1 MKDKRYVLVKNKKKT
16 ETLINFSVDGQAA
29 GLSLPPRGS
38 VIILSELVS
47 DMMRVQQKT
56 GEIEIREYIGI
67 V

>member
-1 MKDKRYVLVKNKKKT
+1 MDKAYVLVKNKKKT
-16 ETLINFSVDGQAA
+16 ETMINFSVDGHAT

-38 VIILSELVS
+38 VIILSEYIS

-56 GEIEIREYIGI
+56 GEIVIREYIGI